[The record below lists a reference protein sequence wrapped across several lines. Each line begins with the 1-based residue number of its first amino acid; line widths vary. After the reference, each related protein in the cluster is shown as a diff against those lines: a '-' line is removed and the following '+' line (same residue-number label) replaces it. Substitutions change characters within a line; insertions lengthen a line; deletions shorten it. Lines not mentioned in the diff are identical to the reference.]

1 MKNILSCTKTALI
14 LLVATIILL
23 VASVYMIVR
32 PISYGFGY
40 HNETVYEN
48 TVFKGTIKFYPDG
61 TMSVGNANFDEEM
74 MFRYYY
80 KDGYVFST
88 VAETEEEYEEEV
100 AYINSNFEEAV
111 NAPFYACEIN
121 AFTQVSVGVDGYT
134 MVYTCTGA
142 IVFAVVAC
150 IVDLILIGLT
160 CVSFVL
166 CKKQKN

>member
-88 VAETEEEYEEEV
+88 VAETEEEYEM
-100 AYINSNFEEAV
+100 I
-111 NAPFYACEIN
+111 
-121 AFTQVSVGVDGYT
+121 T
-134 MVYTCTGA
+134 
-142 IVFAVVAC
+142 
-150 IVDLILIGLT
+150 
-160 CVSFVL
+160 
-166 CKKQKN
+166 QKNTTEVNKVKIKFKIVEILQDIF